1 MTEPTEDA
9 DLMRALGALGRAD
22 ADLARAREIAGPLP
36 DRSRPATLA
45 SLMKIIVQQ
54 QVSLASANA
63 IWGRFE
69 SAVVAASRDGF
80 TANAVLAL
88 SEEDMRMAGLSRP
101 KVAYCRNLA
110 DAIADGGLDLDG
122 LAGLEDSAAIAELTK
137 IKGVGRWTAEIYMMF
152 AHGRVDLW
160 PAHDVALQI
169 AVQDLKGLDE
179 RPTWKRMDEI
189 AVPWRPWR
197 GVAAR
202 VLWRYYRVVK
212 GRADPTG

>member
-9 DLMRALGALGRAD
+9 DLVRALSELGRAD

-69 SAVVAASRDGF
+69 SAVMAASSDGF
-80 TANAVLAL
+80 TADAVLGL
-88 SEEDMRMAGLSRP
+88 SEEDMRTAGLSRP

-110 DAIADGGLDLDG
+110 DAVAGGSLDLDG
-122 LAGLEDSAAIAELTK
+122 LAGIEDAAAIADLTK
-137 IKGVGRWTAEIYMMF
+137 VKGVGRWTAEIYMMF

-169 AVQDLKGLDE
+169 AVQDLKALAE

-189 AVPWRPWR
+189 AEPWRPWR

-202 VLWRYYRVVK
+202 VLWRYYAVIK
-212 GRADPTG
+212 GRVDPTG